1 MAPRNSEL
9 RRPSYSE
16 LELGAQSLPSPE
28 LQALLSLYN
37 SDACWRQGP
46 TLARSKVKNF
56 ERPQMAPASAVC
68 GELVFPPQRI
78 KIYLTATC
86 KFSGQRRVLAGY
98 TCVSKCHE
106 NTWKRSSSS
115 VREYSGIRGI
125 YGSPEE
131 MMFFDF
137 PRKREKK
144 EVQECPNACFFF
156 LQVARKHLTMQKCSH
171 SFSPWRFVVRLRLFG
186 VDQRAPAS
194 NRHRLI

>member
-106 NTWKRSSSS
+106 KHL
-115 VREYSGIRGI
+115 
-125 YGSPEE
+125 
-131 MMFFDF
+131 
-137 PRKREKK
+137 EK
-144 EVQECPNACFFF
+144 VVIECPRI
-156 LQVARKHLTMQKCSH
+156 LWHSWHLWQPRRNDV
-171 SFSPWRFVVRLRLFG
+171 F
-186 VDQRAPAS
+186 
-194 NRHRLI
+194 